1 MIYVVG
7 LLTVTLVFFITRRF
21 AAHLRIF
28 EPFSRLGFFKLHYMI
43 AGIGLAFFFPDN
55 YSRIFDPARVTIIT
69 FSLGW
74 IGLYYGCGLEL
85 RAHQRYP
92 APIIL
97 LNIVEPMI
105 VFALISTVS
114 ALYLF
119 YLTGGWN
126 STDTAL
132 MIGLFSSFTIFRR
145 RGILYRQSESGHH
158 PVLDNLL
165 PVGNIFPVAA
175 IAVTGKLLFDLPH
188 ITIFSQAFTGP
199 FSFFVFQILAGLLGG
214 VLLNMLISA
223 ARSQYSIAVILI
235 GGVVL
240 IGGIAATLSFSSLF
254 VGMLTGAFLINSTLK
269 RLQTLD
275 MLNRYHEHIE
285 KIFMF
290 CLGTMITPVIKTLH
304 TELILI
310 LLGAIGLFALRAVI
324 KYGLSSLWISRSMGK
339 AQVSPALWIGL
350 MGQGIVASGAVIECS
365 YHVRNFS
372 PIFLLFMATL
382 VLNQIAIGLYVGYSE
397 RTVDYDLPQ
406 RLQDAKEKTQNY

>member
-1 MIYVVG
+1 MIYLVG
-7 LLTVTLVFFITRRF
+7 LLAVILVFFTIRRLAVHF
-21 AAHLRIF
+21 RIF
-28 EPFSRLGFFKLHYMI
+28 EPFSSLGFFKLHYMI
-43 AGIGLAFFFPDN
+43 AGIGLAFFFPEN
-55 YSRIFDPARVTIIT
+55 YSRIFDPARVTTIT
-69 FSLGW
+69 FSLSW

-85 RAHQRYP
+85 RAHQRFP
-92 APIIL
+92 TPIIL

-105 VFALISTVS
+105 VFVLISTVCT
-114 ALYLF
+114 LYLY

-188 ITIFSQAFTGP
+188 ITIFSQTFTGP
-199 FSFFVFQILAGLLGG
+199 FSFFIIQILVGLLGG

-223 ARSQYSIAVILI
+223 AHTQYTIAAILI
-235 GGVVL
+235 GGVAL
-240 IGGIAATLSFSSLF
+240 IGGIATTFSFSSLF

-275 MLNRYHEHIE
+275 ILNRYHEHIE

-290 CLGTMITPVIKTLH
+290 CLGTMITPVLKTLH
-304 TELILI
+304 TGLILI
-310 LLGAIGLFALRAVI
+310 LISSIGLFTLRAVL

-339 AQVSPALWIGL
+339 VQGSPILWIGL

-365 YHVRNFS
+365 YHVRKFS
-372 PIFLLFMATL
+372 QIFLLFMIML
-382 VLNQIAIGLYVGYSE
+382 VLNQIAIGLYVWYTE
-397 RTVDYDLPQ
+397 RTVDAEEPG
-406 RLQDAKEKTQNY
+406 DA